1 MEARRETRKSPSPCP
16 RASRYRCLPPPQW
29 RKQRMETQRGFTLI
43 ELMVVISSKLLLLSL
58 PSLNATMCCKH
69 KKREN
74 SRLTCWK

>member
-1 MEARRETRKSPSPCP
+1 
-16 RASRYRCLPPPQW
+16 
-29 RKQRMETQRGFTLI
+29 METQRGFTLI